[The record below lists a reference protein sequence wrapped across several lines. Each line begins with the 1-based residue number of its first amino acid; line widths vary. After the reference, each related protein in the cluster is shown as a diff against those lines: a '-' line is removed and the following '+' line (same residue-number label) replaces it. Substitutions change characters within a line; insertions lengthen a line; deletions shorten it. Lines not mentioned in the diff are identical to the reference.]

1 MTAIDMYTPKLL
13 KLYRARKGALGQDM
27 EALLERL
34 EERTTDIV
42 NHRRTAAL
50 EGLPVFLRENPTELF
65 KKCNETE
72 DGTKGVSVGI
82 LYVME
87 DIIQTTSPMIQN
99 IAVVL
104 EEVVVLED
112 VPDPSTAL
120 AYLFG
125 LLYALN
131 FSYPKNLKYT
141 FDAIQNLF
149 MELGSG
155 CTQRV
160 LSLKNKLL

>member
-1 MTAIDMYTPKLL
+1 LCL
-13 KLYRARKGALGQDM
+13 SQ
-27 EALLERL
+27 
-34 EERTTDIV
+34 
-42 NHRRTAAL
+42 
-50 EGLPVFLRENPTELF
+50 
-65 KKCNETE
+65 ETE

-87 DIIQTTSPMIQN
+87 DNDQTTSSPMIQN

-112 VPDPSTAL
+112 VPDTSTAL

-155 CTQRV
+155 STQRV

>member
-1 MTAIDMYTPKLL
+1 
-13 KLYRARKGALGQDM
+13 GEDM

-34 EERTTDIV
+34 EDRTTDLA

-65 KKCNETE
+65 KKCKETE

-87 DIIQTTSPMIQN
+87 DNTQTTTPMIQN

-112 VPDPSTAL
+112 LPDLSTAL

-131 FSYPKNLKYT
+131 FSYPK
-141 FDAIQNLF
+141 
-149 MELGSG
+149 
-155 CTQRV
+155 
-160 LSLKNKLL
+160 